1 MWHYPI
7 IHFGYLGRKFSCLFV
22 FFVCFFIVIYLLYV
36 AYFYTK
42 CFIYQHTHQHC
53 QLFKLKQFES
63 HATGYNIHNIESIQR
78 QEVLDDVYVQ
88 ITELNT
94 KPTKTKTSSRPSYK
108 VTVNYIMFLRYLQQ
122 TGKPS
127 LYLVDT
133 QSW

>member
-1 MWHYPI
+1 M
-7 IHFGYLGRKFSCLFV
+7 FYLS
-22 FFVCFFIVIYLLYV
+22 
-36 AYFYTK
+36 AYSPALK
-42 CFIYQHTHQHC
+42 ER

-94 KPTKTKTSSRPSYK
+94 KPTKKKTSFRPSYK
-108 VTVNYIMFLRYLQQ
+108 VTVNYIMFYRYLQQ
-122 TGKPS
+122 TGMPS